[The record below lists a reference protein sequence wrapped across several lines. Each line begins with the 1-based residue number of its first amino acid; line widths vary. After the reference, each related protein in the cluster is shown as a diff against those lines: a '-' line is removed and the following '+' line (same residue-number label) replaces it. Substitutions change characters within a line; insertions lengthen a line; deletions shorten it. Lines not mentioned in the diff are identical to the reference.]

1 MKTLKNFWYALF
13 LLCLASPALTS
24 CGDDDGGTLSTPQ
37 FESVSGKYT
46 VTTPGSQYK
55 SIELGASG
63 NYIVMT
69 NSGYRAQADA
79 SRSAKEKDTFLFHH
93 AANDSRATNYNGV
106 IYGTYTQLSDGRF
119 DLEGFGIIEII
130 YGSDN
135 TVTGIELTPEN
146 GGPVSL
152 TVKEEE
158 VMPDDDMTNALCRTW
173 KVDRLEVN
181 ITEGDQSFSATITH
195 DNWQDYEIM
204 ETFGDEVLFSKSGTY
219 MITYVDGKIG
229 IASWKWKSKD
239 AGTIFYSWNNQ
250 WYEDEFV
257 TVSFSGNTLIIHELY
272 VEDNSGEY
280 YREETR
286 TYMIAK

>member
-93 AANDSRATNYNGV
+93 AANDSRATNYNGI
-106 IYGTYTQLSDGRF
+106 IYGTYTQLSDGRYN
-119 DLEGFGIIEII
+119 LEGFGIIEII

-135 TVTGIELTPEN
+135 TVTGFELTPEN

-152 TVKEEE
+152 TVSKEET
-158 VMPDDDMTNALCRTW
+158 MPDDDVTNALCRTW
-173 KVDRLEVN
+173 EVES
-181 ITEGDQSFSATITH
+181 IRFIETEDG
-195 DNWQDYEIM
+195 
-204 ETFGDEVLFSKSGTY
+204 ETFDITLNKDNSNSFEDAERFPEEVLFSKSGTY
-219 MITYVDGKIG
+219 MIYYTSGEIG
-229 IASWKWKSKD
+229 ISSWKWKNKAEKSF
-239 AGTIFYSWNNQ
+239 FYSWNNQ
-250 WYEDEFV
+250 WYDDEFA
-257 TVSFSGNTLIIHELY
+257 TVSFSGNRAIIYECY
-272 VEDNSGEY
+272 EESGPYPYKEEDY
-280 YREETR
+280 
-286 TYMIAK
+286 TYLIAK

>member
-1 MKTLKNFWYALF
+1 
-13 LLCLASPALTS
+13 
-24 CGDDDGGTLSTPQ
+24 
-37 FESVSGKYT
+37 
-46 VTTPGSQYK
+46 
-55 SIELGASG
+55 
-63 NYIVMT
+63 
-69 NSGYRAQADA
+69 
-79 SRSAKEKDTFLFHH
+79 
-93 AANDSRATNYNGV
+93 
-106 IYGTYTQLSDGRF
+106 
-119 DLEGFGIIEII
+119 
-130 YGSDN
+130 
-135 TVTGIELTPEN
+135 
-146 GGPVSL
+146 
-152 TVKEEE
+152 
-158 VMPDDDMTNALCRTW
+158 MPDDGMTNALCRTW
-173 KVDRLEVN
+173 KVDKQEIN
-181 ITEGDQSFSATITH
+181 ITEGDQSFSATITQ